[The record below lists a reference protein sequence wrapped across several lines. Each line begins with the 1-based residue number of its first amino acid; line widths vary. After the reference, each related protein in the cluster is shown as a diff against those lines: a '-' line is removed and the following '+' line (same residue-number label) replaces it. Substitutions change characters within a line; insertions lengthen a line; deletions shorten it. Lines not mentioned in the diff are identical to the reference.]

1 MFTEITE
8 TFSKLGRGVHGYKAI
23 SRIAWAKARGGQDHA
38 AAWALLALQADDF
51 VERCERMPVS
61 SQELQD
67 SYEAFSRHVAAFN
80 AANGDAAALLASLD
94 AAAREVAN
102 LKSLAS

>member
-8 TFSKLGRGVHGYKAI
+8 TFSELGRGVHGYKAI
-23 SRIAWAKARGGQDHA
+23 SRIAWAKAGDRQNHA
-38 AAWALLALQADDF
+38 ATWAFLALLADDF

-67 SYEAFSRHVAAFN
+67 SFDAFLRHVAAFN
-80 AANGDAAALLASLD
+80 AANSDAATLLASLD
-94 AAAREVAN
+94 AAARELAN
-102 LKSLAS
+102 RKSLAS